1 MDDLVIFNYVLP
13 IWYPL
18 VVLGIFF
25 VLLFLHKNNFK
36 FIGYKQIDR
45 IVTVLGFI
53 LLFGS
58 ELLYFLCPHE
68 GGSFFYYMD
77 PDVVGWL
84 VAIIAFLMTFI
95 VIIGQFFWY
104 LDFIPDLHDR
114 SYSYISNL
122 IVMLLII
129 VLLVM
134 KILGI
139 CDEFLDEY
147 MLHLLI
153 GIIGIHIIII
163 MVQNIQENT
172 GYMILLE
179 VPLFLLSIL
188 AFLLSS
194 VVTVFLLLVSLL
206 PGKSDSSYSS
216 SSSESPSPKSCE
228 DCHHYDI
235 SGRYCRYYKEK
246 KDPYTTGNGAI
257 YDASS
262 CPELRRR

>member
-122 IVMLLII
+122 IVMLLVI

-147 MLHLLI
+147 MFHLLI

-172 GYMILLE
+172 GY
-179 VPLFLLSIL
+179 
-188 AFLLSS
+188 
-194 VVTVFLLLVSLL
+194 
-206 PGKSDSSYSS
+206 
-216 SSSESPSPKSCE
+216 
-228 DCHHYDI
+228 
-235 SGRYCRYYKEK
+235 
-246 KDPYTTGNGAI
+246 
-257 YDASS
+257 
-262 CPELRRR
+262 

>member
-18 VVLGIFF
+18 VVLGIYF

-36 FIGYKQIDR
+36 LIGYKQIDR

-58 ELLYFLCPHE
+58 ELLYFLCSHE

-114 SYSYISNL
+114 SYS
-122 IVMLLII
+122 
-129 VLLVM
+129 
-134 KILGI
+134 
-139 CDEFLDEY
+139 
-147 MLHLLI
+147 
-153 GIIGIHIIII
+153 
-163 MVQNIQENT
+163 
-172 GYMILLE
+172 
-179 VPLFLLSIL
+179 
-188 AFLLSS
+188 
-194 VVTVFLLLVSLL
+194 
-206 PGKSDSSYSS
+206 
-216 SSSESPSPKSCE
+216 
-228 DCHHYDI
+228 
-235 SGRYCRYYKEK
+235 
-246 KDPYTTGNGAI
+246 
-257 YDASS
+257 
-262 CPELRRR
+262 